1 MINAHKRYVVFFSQW
16 SFIIPRRFHV
26 RGVRHFNQFSHRT
39 LLKVLI
45 YVRRKKKK
53 DECWYV
59 LLHHLEDI
67 LREAYRGAWKEMIKK
82 WWMFSFNSRNS
93 QQKNA
98 FYLVHSLTIGFFIDT
113 IKEKKY
119 GSFEEHHKTRS
130 KDVLLFIISLR
141 NLDTCNPFYISDL
154 LRYIHENKRVF

>member
-67 LREAYRGAWKEMIKK
+67 LRETYRGVWKEMIKK

-93 QQKNA
+93 QQKKFSSFFNYR
-98 FYLVHSLTIGFFIDT
+98 FFFIDT

-130 KDVLLFIISLR
+130 KIVLLFIISLR
-141 NLDTCNPFYISDL
+141 NLDTCNPFYI
-154 LRYIHENKRVF
+154 